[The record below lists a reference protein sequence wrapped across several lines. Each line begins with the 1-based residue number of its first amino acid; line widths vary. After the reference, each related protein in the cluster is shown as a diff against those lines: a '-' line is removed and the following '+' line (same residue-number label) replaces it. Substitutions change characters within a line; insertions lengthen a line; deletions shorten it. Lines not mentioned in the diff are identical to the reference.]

1 MYFTGGGARAS
12 VGPQRDPQFQ
22 RSFWRA
28 DTKSDGQCFPLC
40 PRLHDPHPSHPDS
53 SHRWSQAAPGP
64 FRAWGARGS
73 GVSRDAHLT
82 QLSLVA
88 LGTLQW
94 GRDRVSPGVRRGEGR
109 AGARR
114 QGNGP
119 IQVEG
124 GGGVPT
130 LAPIRPFSPCFPGFP
145 SGP

>member
-1 MYFTGGGARAS
+1 MILRTI
-12 VGPQRDPQFQ
+12 
-22 RSFWRA
+22 
-28 DTKSDGQCFPLC
+28 DTF
-40 PRLHDPHPSHPDS
+40 RFI

-130 LAPIRPFSPCFPGFP
+130 LAPVRPFSPCFPGFP